1 MKIAISENFIKMLKG
16 KIEIVS
22 ERRATFNINDKLQF
36 LNESNTTKSPDKPT
50 IKRKQ
55 NIKPKCQT
63 KWEE

>member
-50 IKRKQ
+50 F
-55 NIKPKCQT
+55 
-63 KWEE
+63 

>member
-16 KIEIVS
+16 KIEMS

-50 IKRKQ
+50 F
-55 NIKPKCQT
+55 
-63 KWEE
+63 

>member
-22 ERRATFNINDKLQF
+22 ERRAIFNINDKLQF